1 MTSIEST
8 DDQQQ
13 ENQDY
18 LEEYEDLEVHR
29 GMLRDATRTRVY
41 QQAIF
46 SSVKP
51 GDVVL
56 DMGAGT
62 GVLSMFAAQAGAK
75 RVYAVERTNIAE
87 FAAEM
92 VERNGL
98 SDRIEIIQNDI
109 EKVTAPE
116 KVDLILSEWLG
127 VYGVNENLLAPLLTA
142 RDRWLKPRGR
152 MLPDRVTVLLAP
164 VSSQDLDQE
173 RNFWLNRPYD
183 LDMSLLGKDIP
194 TSMQD
199 VSPQEMLAEPA
210 GLWSLEML
218 DFPLEEAARPLTAD
232 LTFRIDRDAVVN
244 ALASWFWADFGDGL
258 VLTNAPGAPD
268 THWGQFLAPL
278 RHPQAVE
285 SGSLL
290 QVKFASIPS
299 SSGYSE
305 TAWSVRLG
313 SAPWLDHDT
322 RKGHHRRQTGFEP

>member
-1 MTSIEST
+1 MTSIENT
-8 DDQQQ
+8 DQ
-13 ENQDY
+13 EQECPEY

-46 SSVKP
+46 SAVRP

-62 GVLSMFAAQAGAK
+62 GVLSLFAAQAGAK

-98 SDRIEIIQNDI
+98 SDCIEIIQNDI
-109 EKVTAPE
+109 EKVSPPE
-116 KVDLILSEWLG
+116 KVDVILSEWLG

-142 RDRWLKPRGR
+142 RDGWLKPGGR
-152 MLPDRVTVLLAP
+152 MLPDRVTVWLAP
-164 VSSQDLDQE
+164 VSNEDLDQE
-173 RNFWLNRPYD
+173 RNFWLNQPYD
-183 LDMSLLGKDIP
+183 LDMSLMGEDLP

-199 VSPQEMLAEPA
+199 VSSQGILAEPA
-210 GLWSLEML
+210 KLWSLEMV

-232 LTFRIDRDAVVN
+232 LTFRIARDAVVN

-258 VLTNAPGAPD
+258 VLTNAPDAPE

-278 RHPQAVE
+278 RNPQRVVA
-285 SGSLL
+285 GSLL
-290 QVKFASIPS
+290 QVRFSSIPS
-299 SSGYSE
+299 TTGYSE

-313 SAPWLDHDT
+313 SEPWLDHDT
-322 RKGHHRRQTGFEP
+322 REGHHRRQTGFEP

>member
-1 MTSIEST
+1 MTSIERT
-8 DDQQQ
+8 DEQQKSK
-13 ENQDY
+13 DD

-29 GMLRDATRTRVY
+29 RMLRDATRTRVY

-75 RVYAVERTNIAE
+75 RVYAVERTNTAE
-87 FAAEM
+87 FASQM

-109 EKVTAPE
+109 EKVSPPE
-116 KVDLILSEWLG
+116 KVDVILSEWLG

-142 RDRWLKPRGR
+142 RDRWLKPQGR
-152 MLPDRVTVLLAP
+152 MLPNRVTVWLAP
-164 VSSQDLDQE
+164 VSSQGLHWD
-173 RNFWLNRPYD
+173 RSFWLNRPYD
-183 LDMSLLGKDIP
+183 LDMSLLGEDLP
-194 TSMQD
+194 TSMQE
-199 VSPQEMLAEPA
+199 VSPEGLLAAPA
-210 GLWSLEML
+210 KMWILEMV
-218 DFPLEEAARPLTAD
+218 DFPFEEAARPLTAD
-232 LTFRIDRDAVVN
+232 LTFLIDRDAVVN

-258 VLTNAPGAPD
+258 VLTNAPDAPE

-278 RHPQAVE
+278 RDPQPVTA
-285 SGSLL
+285 GSLL

-299 SSGYSE
+299 TIGGSE

-313 SAPWLDHDT
+313 SEPWLDHDT
-322 RKGHHRRQTGFEP
+322 REGHHRRQTGFEP

>member
-8 DDQQQ
+8 DQQQ
-13 ENQDY
+13 ETQDY

-51 GDVVL
+51 GDIVL

-92 VERNGL
+92 VKRNGL
-98 SDRIEIIQNDI
+98 SDSIEIIQNDI
-109 EKVTAPE
+109 EKVSPPE
-116 KVDLILSEWLG
+116 KVDVILSEWLG

-142 RDRWLKPRGR
+142 RDRWLKPHGR
-152 MLPDRVTVLLAP
+152 MLPDQVTVWLAP
-164 VSSQDLDQE
+164 VSNQDLEQD
-173 RNFWLNRPYD
+173 RHFWLSQPYD
-183 LDMSLLGKDIP
+183 LEMSLIGEDLP

-199 VSPQEMLAEPA
+199 VSPQGILAEPA
-210 GLWSLEML
+210 KLWSLEMV
-218 DFPLEEAARPLTAD
+218 DFPLGEAVRPLTAD
-232 LTFRIDRDAVVN
+232 LTFCIDRDAVVK

-258 VLTNAPGAPD
+258 VLTNAPGAPE

-278 RHPQAVE
+278 RYPHPV
-285 SGSLL
+285 SVGSLL
-290 QVKFASIPS
+290 QVKFASIPGTT
-299 SSGYSE
+299 GYSE

-313 SAPWLDHDT
+313 SEAWLNHDT
-322 RKGHHRRQTGFEP
+322 RKGHHCRQTGFEP